1 MEGQK
6 NFLLQISQELRKIG
20 FSEKASLIYGALLE
34 MGSAYPSRL
43 AEYTRLNR
51 TTVYKVLND
60 LTMKGLVTEIDKN
73 SKLCYQLEKPARLLN
88 FVKRQIGLAEERYD
102 TVQKLFPQLKDWF
115 ARIPD
120 KPSVR
125 FFEGLEGITA
135 VYDDHVETDGNQ
147 EMLIYK
153 NAAELQKF
161 LPIRF
166 LNKYLKTRAE
176 RGIRVRAIAPNTE
189 KDINYI
195 RLFRAIEKRYWPK
208 FKYISQT
215 QFPYKSEIAAYGDNK
230 VSIINFH
237 EHSIIGII
245 IEDRTTNQMM
255 RMIFDLSW
263 SGIGR
268 PYHDDAR
275 DNDAP
280 VIVK

>member
-125 FFEGLEGITA
+125 FFEGLEGIFDMADLAPPMPKWWRRRERQTPWSSSRDFPRKCKRA
-135 VYDDHVETDGNQ
+135 WEKKDFSSQ
-147 EMLIYK
+147 EDKSSGWRL
-153 NAAELQKF
+153 
-161 LPIRF
+161 
-166 LNKYLKTRAE
+166 RA
-176 RGIRVRAIAPNTE
+176 P
-189 KDINYI
+189 
-195 RLFRAIEKRYWPK
+195 F
-208 FKYISQT
+208 
-215 QFPYKSEIAAYGDNK
+215 
-230 VSIINFH
+230 
-237 EHSIIGII
+237 
-245 IEDRTTNQMM
+245 
-255 RMIFDLSW
+255 
-263 SGIGR
+263 
-268 PYHDDAR
+268 
-275 DNDAP
+275 
-280 VIVK
+280 